1 MRTLT
6 CLIILLISSLCAVN
20 AQRLSRQ
27 QYVSKYKNWAI
38 TEMNRTGIP
47 ASITLA
53 QGILESDCGN
63 SDLATEANNHFGIKC
78 HSDWTGKT
86 MHKDDD
92 RSNEC
97 FRSYDNAYQSFKDHS
112 DFLTSKSRYASLF
125 TLDKTDYKGWAKGL
139 KKCGYATERT
149 YAERL
154 ITIIE
159 EEGLSVYDTADGE
172 ISDAATD
179 EMTEIND
186 AADNDEKSTVN
197 GSKKGNNQQKKQ
209 SSDKKRKKKSGN
221 SSYSSSSSSDNSSR
235 TTPKVKSVFSIDP
248 LPTHEVK
255 YNNGVQYVELNSSD
269 TFQAIAN
276 EFHLMLWELYKYNDL
291 TQGAD
296 ISKLSYIY
304 LRPKRNRSHPDCK
317 THEVKRGETMWDIAH
332 SYGIKLSKLESRNG
346 LAHGEEPEVGQTIE
360 LR

>member
-6 CLIILLISSLCAVN
+6 CLIILIIASLGTSN

-27 QYVSKYKNWAI
+27 QYIAKYKNWAI
-38 TEMNRTGIP
+38 TEMKRTGIP

-63 SDLATEANNHFGIKC
+63 SDLAVEANNHFGIKC

-92 RSNEC
+92 RNNEC
-97 FRSYDNAYQSFKDHS
+97 FRSYESAYDSFKDHS

-159 EEGLSVYDTADGE
+159 EEGLSVYDTAEGE
-172 ISDAATD
+172 ISDATTD
-179 EMTEIND
+179 EMSDISNS
-186 AADNDEKSTVN
+186 ADDSGKTTVN
-197 GSKKGNNQQKKQ
+197 DSKKKNNSQGRQTTNN
-209 SSDKKRKKKSGN
+209 KKKKN
-221 SSYSSSSSSDNSSR
+221 SNSSSSSTSGK

-255 YNNGVQYVELNSSD
+255 YNNGVQYVELTSSD
-269 TFQAIAN
+269 TFQSIAN

-291 TQGAD
+291 AQGAD

-332 SYGIKLSKLESRNG
+332 AYGIKLSKLENRNG
-346 LAHGEEPEVGQTIE
+346 LANGEELQVGQTIE